1 MWKLLK
7 FAQTIRNVNKP
18 LLVALTVLALFS
30 FLPINFHHNK
40 NTSTLTHDTACSGIK
55 KPVCDVNSK
64 PRKSIFYIKIHK
76 TGSTT
81 LRSTILQYGRTY
93 NLTICMDATD
103 KWGLNWPH
111 KIDQIRLTK
120 TREEKCEIV
129 AEELVYRRETGK
141 TILNCVRLNCSLLN
155 LISRSI
161 NSFVVFVR

>member
-7 FAQTIRNVNKP
+7 FDQTIRNVKKS

-30 FLPINFHHNK
+30 FLLINFHRDK
-40 NTSTLTHDTACSGIK
+40 ITMTPTHDTACSGIK

-103 KWGLNWPH
+103 MWGLNWPH
-111 KIDQIRLTK
+111 NIDEIRLTK

-129 AEELVYRRETGK
+129 AEELVYRREIGK
-141 TILNCVRLNCSLLN
+141 TILNGVKNTY

-161 NSFVVFVR
+161 NSFVIFVRL